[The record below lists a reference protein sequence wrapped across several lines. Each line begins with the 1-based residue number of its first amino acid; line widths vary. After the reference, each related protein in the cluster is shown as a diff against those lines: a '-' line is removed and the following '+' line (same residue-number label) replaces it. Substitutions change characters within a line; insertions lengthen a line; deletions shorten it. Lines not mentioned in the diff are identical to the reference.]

1 MSRYKITWQRGISS
15 GHHFIEAKDWF
26 EASELS
32 EGEAEDK
39 GARVI
44 GIELVEEVEA

>member
-1 MSRYKITWQRGISS
+1 MNRYKISYQCKGGS